1 MRCRRLGSSELQ
13 VSEIALGSWLT
24 FGVTVNLEMAK
35 ACIRRA
41 FDLGIN
47 FVDTAN
53 MYGRG
58 AAESLLGELLS
69 SYRRDDYLL
78 ATKVYFRMSDTDRG
92 LSRAQ
97 IRKQIDASLTRLK
110 TDYVDLYQC
119 HRYDDD
125 TSIEETLAAMSEV
138 VDAGK
143 ARYIGFSRWSTR
155 QIKTAGRLNQVKRF
169 VSSQPQY
176 SILHRKPERKLFP
189 LCVKLGIGQLVYS
202 PLAQGVLTGKYLPN
216 NPHRVIHERRIER
229 STQIANVSR
238 TRACSRRFSACG
250 RLPSGSHCR
259 CLSWPWPGC
268 SGIHASAPQSSGP
281 AVRNRSKKMSRPWA
295 SNSTTRR
302 FERSMRGSRVDSLYF
317 ASFEARR
324 QPDSRAVFM
333 AALCLCS
340 FCMAS
345 AMECSAPK

>member
-155 QIKTAGRLNQVKRF
+155 QIKTAGRLDQVKRF

-176 SILHRKPERKLFP
+176 SILHRRPERKLFP
-189 LCVKLGIGQLVYS
+189 LCAKLGIGQLVYS

-216 NPHRVIHERRIER
+216 
-229 STQIANVSR
+229 Q
-238 TRACSRRFSACG
+238 
-250 RLPSGSHCR
+250 LPPS
-259 CLSWPWPGC
+259 
-268 SGIHASAPQSSGP
+268 
-281 AVRNRSKKMSRPWA
+281 
-295 SNSTTRR
+295 
-302 FERSMRGSRVDSLYF
+302 
-317 ASFEARR
+317 
-324 QPDSRAVFM
+324 DSRAANREIGPNSKRFEDPSLLEAVQRLRPIAERLSLSM
-333 AALCLCS
+333 SQLALAWVLRDSRVSSAIIGASRPEQIEENVAAVGVELDDTTLREIDEVIEGV
-340 FCMAS
+340 ARR
-345 AMECSAPK
+345 